1 MTNCDCKRIRQ
12 ESLQVGDIL
21 HLRWCSDKHI
31 VGFEEY
37 KGAFD
42 FVSRIAVLSDGGEM
56 SLTKG
61 YYYEVLAKA
70 KEINDNY
77 VRGRENDK
85 L

>member
-1 MTNCDCKRIRQ
+1 MTNYDCKRVRQ

-31 VGFEEY
+31 VRFEEY

-42 FVSRIAVLSDGGEM
+42 FVSRIAVLSDGGKM

-61 YYYEVLAKA
+61 YYYEVLEKA
-70 KEINDNY
+70 REINDNY
-77 VRGRENDK
+77 VGGQKE
-85 L
+85 